1 MGRSGAAQLRIG
13 ELAAELGLN
22 PKTIRY
28 YEEIG
33 LLPQPRRT
41 QSGYR
46 LYDGRDLERLRF
58 IGKAKAIGLSLEEIG
73 DILAL
78 RRDGQ
83 QPCEHVLA
91 LLDRK
96 LNALE
101 EHLRALTEFRQD
113 LVALRESAAKKVTRK
128 AHFCRLIEQHEPRS
142 RADASECVGTSLPKH
157 SSLAR

>member
-13 ELAAELGLN
+13 ELAAALGLN
-22 PKTIRY
+22 PKTVRY

-73 DILAL
+73 EILAL

-83 QPCEHVLA
+83 QPCQHVLGM
-91 LLDRK
+91 LDRK
-96 LNALE
+96 LSAVDEQLHAL
-101 EHLRALTEFRQD
+101 AEFRQE
-113 LVALRESAAKKVTRK
+113 LLGLREEAAKSVTTQG
-128 AHFCRLIEQHEPRS
+128 HICQLIERHAPRRAGTAPQTAPSPAGQS
-142 RADASECVGTSLPKH
+142 R
-157 SSLAR
+157 RR